1 MTIAALRQRIASAG
15 IRLKLVVGVAL
26 VHLLLMTIFVLDL
39 VQRQREFLLDE
50 LTRRTLH
57 HALVLATSSA
67 PWVMSDDLVGMEEV
81 VEASSRG
88 GDIRHAMIVDLRGR
102 VLAHT
107 VRQRTGQH
115 LADPISLAALAGEK
129 KERVYLRSAGTIHAI
144 APIHAGQQLIGWSI
158 LAADTSS
165 TTAHLAYVTRT
176 GVLYTLA
183 AIAIGTVF
191 AMLLARSMLRQLRL
205 LLAGVDSLQN
215 DVLDKPVQVIAGDEI
230 GRVAGAFNRALAS
243 LTDGRERLTAEIGER
258 LKAESDLRALSRRQ
272 VATIEEERRRIA
284 RDLHDELGQVLAG
297 MQFGLKSLHQSLE
310 GREEGLR
317 DKCGELS
324 SQIEQIGASMHRIA
338 NDLRPATLDHLGLL
352 AALQAFVTEQNRLVG
367 ERISIA
373 FDAAGFRRRL
383 PAEVEMIAYRIVQ
396 EGLANVVK
404 HAHAT
409 RAEIMLTVNH
419 PVLIIAIRDDG
430 AGISEMLNGDAD
442 IASTPGLGLL
452 GMRERAASI
461 GGTVSVGPR
470 RGGGTVLRA
479 ELPYD
484 KAATDVQDS
493 RPDSR

>member
-1 MTIAALRQRIASAG
+1 MTIAALKQRIANAG

-39 VQRQREFLLDE
+39 VQRQRDFLLDE

-81 VEASSRG
+81 VEASSWG
-88 GDIRHAMIVDLRGR
+88 GDIRHAMIVDPRGR

-107 VRQRTGQH
+107 ARKLTGQH
-115 LADPISLAALAGEK
+115 LADPVSLAALAGEK
-129 KERVYLRSAGTIHAI
+129 TERVYLRSAGTIHAI
-144 APIHAGQQLIGWSI
+144 APILVGKQLIGWSI
-158 LAADTSS
+158 LAADTGS

-191 AMLLARSMLRQLRL
+191 AMLLAHSMLRQLRL
-205 LLAGVDSLQN
+205 LLTGVDSLQS
-215 DVLDKPVQVIAGDEI
+215 DVLDKPVRVISGDEV
-230 GRVAGAFNRALAS
+230 GRVAGAFNRAVAS
-243 LTDGRERLTAEIGER
+243 LAEGRERLTTEIGER

-284 RDLHDELGQVLAG
+284 RDLHDELGQILAG
-297 MQFGLKSLHQSLE
+297 LQFGLKSLHERLE
-310 GREEGLR
+310 GYGHGLQ
-317 DKCGELS
+317 DTCGELS
-324 SQIEQIGASMHRIA
+324 SQIERMGASMHRIA

-352 AALQAFVTEQNRLVG
+352 AAIQAFVTDQHRMVG
-367 ERISIA
+367 DRITIT

-396 EGLANVVK
+396 EGLSNVVK
-404 HAHAT
+404 HARAT
-409 RAEIMLTVNH
+409 RAEIVLTVNH
-419 PVLIIAIRDDG
+419 PMLIIAIRDDG
-430 AGISEMLNGDAD
+430 AGIGEMSNGGAE

-461 GGTVSVGPR
+461 GGTVNIGPR
-470 RGGGTVLRA
+470 RGGGSVLRA

-484 KAATDVQDS
+484 KAVTDAQDS